1 MDPGQNLPT
10 PNRSIAGLVLSGGRS
25 LRFGGEKAAA
35 LLGGKPLLLW
45 ASERLQ
51 GMCGAVAVN
60 TRPGTEAEA
69 LAQVHRLPV
78 LHDAP
83 GDADGPLSGIKAGL
97 AWAAAIGARS
107 LAVSPCDAPLLPPDL
122 FSRLSEAAAENGAA
136 MAVTADGRQPLC
148 AVWPV
153 EALAVVTAALADGA
167 HPATWRVLEGL
178 GARAVRF
185 DPPEAFANLNTRED
199 LAAAAE
205 RLEQGRP

>member
-1 MDPGQNLPT
+1 MDPAQTLPA
-10 PNRSIAGLVLSGGRS
+10 PSRSIAGLVLSGGRS

-51 GMCGAVAVN
+51 GTCAMVAVN

-69 LAQVHRLPV
+69 LALDHALPV

-97 AWAAAIGARS
+97 IWAAGIGAHS

-122 FSRLSEAAAENGAA
+122 FARLFEAAGQDGAA

-153 EALAVVTAALADGA
+153 AALAVVTAALADGA

-178 GARAVRF
+178 GAKAERF
-185 DPPEAFANLNTRED
+185 DPPGLR
-199 LAAAAE
+199 
-205 RLEQGRP
+205 GC